1 MLTRGHKSRHHQIG
15 VETVLST
22 TGHDHA
28 TPIPGTP
35 WLVWRAALLRS
46 AGFGAD
52 VIERFAAPA
61 LAASADALR
70 EGTADRAAFDAAFEE
85 AAAELGRA
93 VYDVVADPRFREAI
107 AWQNLGALSAPL
119 AILRDGPDGR
129 RNANRRRREE
139 LIAKYAQRYAA
150 KNDSIGFFGP
160 MCWVTVDA
168 DAPTMTGGHGPS
180 LTRNRKVFFE
190 WWALVALAA
199 SIAADD
205 EVKPWLPVTLQ
216 PHLTV
221 RGRSLLAPG
230 RPPRDLS
237 VAEAAV
243 LSRCDG
249 RSVAAQVA
257 TEVASLADS
266 GVRKADDVY
275 PMLGRLMEQGVLRWE
290 FVLPM
295 NLAAEEALRT
305 QVHRIEGPAGER
317 ARAAVDRVVAARD
330 ALAAA
335 EGAEAVAKAMEQLN
349 TEFAGITGKDAHH
362 RDGQTYAGRT
372 LVHLDTAR
380 DADFTFGGPV
390 LAALAPL
397 EPLLRSSRWLTSK
410 LADAYRETLERLHR
424 ELATELGT
432 DDVPF
437 DQVLFVA
444 QTALFGEDL
453 PAAEVV
459 DEFGL
464 RWTRILGVNDLP
476 EDTECV
482 RITTAELNDLVDKE
496 FPAPRPGWPM
506 ARLHSPDVHLCAA
519 SEEEL
524 ARGEFSVVLGELHIG
539 MPALDTDFFRVG
551 AASEAELVAAM
562 RADVPE
568 GRVHPL
574 VPDEWPRQCARNA
587 DWMFGDD
594 DIELGFTA
602 APGADP
608 DRLVPITAITVSKVD
623 GQLVARLP
631 GHRDRPLLDLVSD
644 FLGIHAFDTWKL
656 TGTRGHTPRVMVDDL
671 VLLRRSWRCKVA
683 DTGLGAVTGERERY
697 LAVRAWA
704 HRTGLP
710 ERVFIRVST
719 EVKPCY
725 VDFTSPVYARVLC
738 NMLRSAG
745 PEAGVTISEMLPTPD
760 QAWLTGHDGK
770 RHTSELRLHIVDPVG
785 PGR

>member
-1 MLTRGHKSRHHQIG
+1 MATAVPGH
-15 VETVLST
+15 T
-22 TGHDHA
+22 
-28 TPIPGTP
+28 TPIPGTS
-35 WLVWRAALLRS
+35 WQVWRAALLRS

-52 VIERFAAPA
+52 VVERFAAPA
-61 LAASADALR
+61 LAEVADAHR
-70 EGTADRAAFDAAFEE
+70 EGTADRAAFDAAFDA
-85 AAAELGRA
+85 AAAELGRV
-93 VYDVVADPRFREAI
+93 VYDVAADPRFREAV
-107 AWQNLGALSAPL
+107 AWQNLGAMNAPL
-119 AILRDGPDGR
+119 GVLRDGPDAP
-129 RNANRRRREE
+129 RNARRRRREE
-139 LIAKYAQRYAA
+139 IIAKYAQRYAA

-168 DAPTMTGGHGPS
+168 DAPTMTGGHGPA
-180 LTRNRKVFFE
+180 LTRKRKVFFE

-199 SIAADD
+199 SVAEEA

-221 RGRSLLAPG
+221 RGRTLLAPG
-230 RPPRDLS
+230 RPPRELS
-237 VAEAAV
+237 AAEAAV
-243 LSRCDG
+243 LGRCDG
-249 RSVAAQVA
+249 RRMAL
-257 TEVASLADS
+257 EVAKEVAELPDS

-275 PMLGRLMEQGVLRWE
+275 PMLGRLVEQGVLRWE

-295 NLAAEEALRT
+295 NLAAEDALRA
-305 QVHRIEGPAGER
+305 QVRRIEGPVGQRVKAE
-317 ARAAVDRVVAARD
+317 VDRVVAARD

-335 EGAEAVAKAMEQLN
+335 DGAEAVAKAMEQLN
-349 TEFAGITGKDAHH
+349 AEFAEVTGKTAHH

-397 EPLLRSSRWLTSK
+397 EPLLRSTRWLTSK
-410 LADAYRETLERLHR
+410 LAGIYRETLQRLHHD
-424 ELATELGT
+424 LSVELGT
-432 DDVPF
+432 EDVPF
-437 DQVLFVA
+437 DQILFVA
-444 QTALFGEDL
+444 QTALFGADL

-459 DEFGL
+459 DEFGR

-482 RITTAELNDLVDKE
+482 RITTAELNDRVDE
-496 FPAPRPGWPM
+496 AFPEPRPGWPM
-506 ARLHSPDVHLCAA
+506 ARVHSPDVHLCAA
-519 SEEEL
+519 SEDEL

-551 AASEAELVAAM
+551 VDDEPALAAGM

-587 DWMFGDD
+587 DWMYGDD
-594 DIELGFTA
+594 DVQLGFTA

-608 DRLVPITAITVSKVD
+608 ERLVPVTAITVSEVD
-623 GQLVARLP
+623 GELVAKLP

-656 TGTRGHTPRVMVDDL
+656 TGTHGHTPRVMVDDL

-683 DTGLGAVTGERERY
+683 DTGLGEVAGERERY
-697 LAVRAWA
+697 LAARAWA
-704 HRTGLP
+704 HRLGLP

-719 EVKPCY
+719 EIKPCY
-725 VDFTSPVYARVLC
+725 IDFTSPVYTRVLC
-738 NMLRSAG
+738 TMLRSAG

-770 RHTSELRLHIVDPVG
+770 HHTSELRLHIVDPVG
-785 PGR
+785 PPR